1 METSRLM
8 LAIDRDHRGAPVRSA
23 SATYWDRAEM
33 VSSDDRSLRV
43 DPSSARALDTDTD
56 INSAWLRYAVGGPYG
71 VMMRAS
77 LGTLQKRWNLL

>member
-1 METSRLM
+1 
-8 LAIDRDHRGAPVRSA
+8 
-23 SATYWDRAEM
+23 M
-33 VSSDDRSLRV
+33 VSTDDRSLRV